1 MVGRIGAAARERGC
15 DFLVSHVAPSTYDDL
30 SALMATN
37 RADGVI
43 FLGQSSL
50 FAEFNKLAQE
60 ESRFVVWGAQ
70 LPEQRYCS
78 VGSDNLR
85 GGRRATAHLA
95 RLGRRRIAF
104 LGDIEAPEVIQRYQ
118 GYLRALEEAGL
129 PVDPALVVP
138 AHFDI

>member
-1 MVGRIGAAARERGC
+1 MRIGDWSSDVC
-15 DFLVSHVAPSTYDDL
+15 SSDL
-30 SALMATN
+30 
-37 RADGVI
+37 
-43 FLGQSSL
+43 
-50 FAEFNKLAQE
+50 

-138 AHFDI
+138 AQDRKSTRLNSSH

>member
-50 FAEFNKLAQE
+50 FAEFNRLAQE

-70 LPEQRYCS
+70 LPRSEERR
-78 VGSDNLR
+78 VGQECVSTCRSRWSPYHEKKTDNK
-85 GGRRATAHLA
+85 RR
-95 RLGRRRIAF
+95 
-104 LGDIEAPEVIQRYQ
+104 
-118 GYLRALEEAGL
+118 
-129 PVDPALVVP
+129 
-138 AHFDI
+138 

>member
-1 MVGRIGAAARERGC
+1 
-15 DFLVSHVAPSTYDDL
+15 
-30 SALMATN
+30 MATN
-37 RADGVI
+37 SADGVI
-43 FLGQSSL
+43 FLGQSSRC
-50 FAEFNKLAQE
+50 AEFNKLAQE

-118 GYLRALEEAGL
+118 GYLRALEEAGQIGR
-129 PVDPALVVP
+129 
-138 AHFDI
+138 AHV

>member
-1 MVGRIGAAARERGC
+1 
-15 DFLVSHVAPSTYDDL
+15 
-30 SALMATN
+30 MATN

-78 VGSDNLR
+78 AGSDNLR
-85 GGRRATAHLA
+85 GGRRATAHRA
-95 RLGRRRIAF
+95 RLGRRRNAF
-104 LGDIEAPEVIQRYQ
+104 LGDIEAPTVIKRYQ
-118 GYLRALEEAGL
+118 GYLQIGRAQCREN
-129 PVDPALVVP
+129 VCQSV
-138 AHFDI
+138 